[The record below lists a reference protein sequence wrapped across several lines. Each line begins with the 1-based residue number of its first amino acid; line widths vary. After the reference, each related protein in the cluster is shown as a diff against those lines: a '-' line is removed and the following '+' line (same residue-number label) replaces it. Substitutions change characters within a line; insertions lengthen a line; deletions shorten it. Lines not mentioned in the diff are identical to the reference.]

1 MQLKRHPTARRDAA
15 PVGLRNF
22 RSVRFGFW
30 AANALMV
37 GAWETTAITT
47 RRLPT
52 ISATMRR
59 ANEANSRRTHTLLG
73 LWMLA
78 LAHHLLHE

>member
-1 MQLKRHPTARRDAA
+1 MRGGRGQMAPRGTAHIDQRK
-15 PVGLRNF
+15 F
-22 RSVRFGFW
+22 RSLRFGFW
-30 AANALMV
+30 AANAVVV

-59 ANEANSRRTHTLLG
+59 ANEANSRRTHTILG

-78 LAHHLLHE
+78 LAHHLLHD

>member
-1 MQLKRHPTARRDAA
+1 MRGGRGQTAPRGRNHI
-15 PVGLRNF
+15 GEQNLRAL
-22 RSVRFGFW
+22 RFGFW
-30 AANALMV
+30 AANAMVV

-47 RRLPT
+47 QRLPT

-59 ANEANSRRTHTLLG
+59 ANEANSRRTHTILG